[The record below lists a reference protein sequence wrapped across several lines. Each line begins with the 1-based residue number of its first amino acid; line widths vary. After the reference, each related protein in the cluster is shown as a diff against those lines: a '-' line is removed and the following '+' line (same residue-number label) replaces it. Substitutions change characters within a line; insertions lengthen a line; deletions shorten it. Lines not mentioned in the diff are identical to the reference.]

1 MQNLLCGLALMA
13 ALTAL
18 ADERIV
24 SPVRENER
32 WWGGATILG
41 REQPYADLDER
52 DQGVSNFSNQ
62 TAPFFVSNAGRYI
75 WSEQPLKFSFSNGV
89 PRVASAARIEVQQA
103 GSTLKEAFLAAAAR
117 HFPPTGTMPPKVFFE
132 RPQYNHGVESF
143 LAGRNQKSVEEY
155 AAAIEAHGYPMGVLI
170 VDDYW
175 MRDFGVW
182 RFDREAFPDPK
193 GMVDRLHRRGATV
206 MLWLVPYVSADSL
219 EGLDLYNKRLVV
231 ERPTATK
238 HNYAAIVKWWSGYS
252 FAYDFSVPEA
262 EERFVSTLKG
272 LQKEFG
278 VDGFKF
284 DGADLAHYTRSSPTG
299 CRFRR
304 DGYTAADNC
313 RDFSRIASAFP
324 CNELRASY
332 RSAGL
337 PLVQRLQDKAHSWD
351 ALDELIPDM
360 LAAGILGYAY
370 TCADMIGGG
379 LSEDFFAKKFAID
392 RKLFVR
398 SCQVHA
404 LMPMMQFSLAPWRV
418 LDEDGQAACRAA
430 VALHVEFAP
439 TILELARHA
448 AKTGEPIVRLMEYEF
463 PHQGLETVRDQF
475 MLGPDWLVAPVIR
488 ADDART
494 VRLPKGTWEDD
505 LGGVHVGP
513 KTLEL
518 KDVPLAR
525 IPRFR
530 CMVRRGS

>member
-1 MQNLLCGLALMA
+1 MNGRCLSALVAVLACWGA
-13 ALTAL
+13 SSAGTLTVPPL
-18 ADERIV
+18 PDEK
-24 SPVRENER
+24 

-41 REQPYADLDER
+41 RVQPYGSLEELDQNVECYC
-52 DQGVSNFSNQ
+52 NQ
-62 TAPFFVSNAGRYI
+62 TAPFFVSSAGRSI
-75 WSEQPLKFSFSNGV
+75 WSETPLKFSFRDGV
-89 PRVASAARIEVQQA
+89 PTVTSASKVELETA
-103 GSTLKEAFLAAAAR
+103 GTTLREAFLAAAAR
-117 HFPPTGTMPPKVFFE
+117 HFPPTGTIPPDIFFTC
-132 RPQYNHGVESF
+132 PQYNHGVESF
-143 LAGRNQKSVEEY
+143 ISGRNQKSVEDY
-155 AAAIEAHGYPMGVLI
+155 AAAIEAHGYPMGVVI

-193 GMVDRLHRRGATV
+193 GMVERLHQRGAKV
-206 MLWLVPYVSADSL
+206 MLWLVPYVSPDSL
-219 EGLDLYNKRLVV
+219 DGLDLYRKRLIV

-252 FAYDFSVPEA
+252 FAWDFSVPEA

-272 LQKEFG
+272 LQREFG

-284 DGADLAHYTRSSPTG
+284 DGADLVHYTLSSPTG

-324 CNELRASY
+324 YNELRASY

-379 LSEDFFAKKFAID
+379 LAEDFFTKKFAID

-418 LDEDGQAACRAA
+418 LEADGQAACRAA
-430 VALHVEFAP
+430 VALHVAFAP
-439 TILELARHA
+439 TILALARHA

-463 PHQGLETVRDQF
+463 PHQGFEEVRDQF
-475 MLGPDWLVAPVIR
+475 MLGSDWLVAPVIR
-488 ADDART
+488 ADDTRI
-494 VRLPKGTWEDD
+494 VRLPKGSWKDD
-505 LGGVHVGP
+505 LGDTHVGP

-518 KDVPLAR
+518 KSVPLAR

-530 CMVRRGS
+530 RVK